1 MALDTAR
8 LATELDS
15 MIADLPATVTFGSS
29 TFSAAVT
36 QGTVGSNIAEGG
48 FLPARDIGLHVKST
62 TTTRAVKVGSKLEVV
77 SAGVTKTYRV
87 ISIERSQD
95 GQELIFS
102 CQSPSR

>member
-15 MIADLPATVTFGSS
+15 IIADLPATVTFGTS

-36 QGTVGSNIAEGG
+36 QGTVASDIEEGG
-48 FLPARDIGLHVKST
+48 FMPARDIGLHVRSTAT
-62 TTTRAVKVGSKLEVV
+62 TTAVKVGSKLSVV
-77 SAGVTKTYRV
+77 SQGVTKTYRV
-87 ISIERSQD
+87 ISIERSHD

>member
-15 MIADLPATVTFGSS
+15 MIADLPATVTFGES

-36 QGTVGSNIAEGG
+36 QGTVGSDIAEGG
-48 FLPARDIGLHVKST
+48 FMPSRDLGLHVKST
-62 TTTRAVKVGSKLEVV
+62 ETTRAVKVGSKLSVL
-77 SAGVTKTYRV
+77 SAGITKTYRV
-87 ISIERSQD
+87 ISIERSHC
-95 GQELIFS
+95 GQELIIS

>member
-15 MIADLPATVTFGSS
+15 IIADLPATVTFGSS

-36 QGTVGSNIAEGG
+36 QGTVGSDIAEGG
-48 FLPARDIGLHVKST
+48 FMPSRDIGLHVKST
-62 TTTRAVKVGSKLEVV
+62 TDTRAVKVGSKLTVL

-87 ISIERSQD
+87 ISIERAQD

-102 CQSPSR
+102 CQAPSR

>member
-15 MIADLPATVTFGSS
+15 IIADLPATVTFGSS

-36 QGTVGSNIAEGG
+36 QGTVGSDIAEGG
-48 FLPARDIGLHVKST
+48 FLPSRDIGLHVKST
-62 TTTRAVKVGSKLEVV
+62 TDTRAVKVGSKLTVL

-87 ISIERSQD
+87 ISIERAQD

>member
-15 MIADLPATVTFGSS
+15 MIADLSATVTFGTS

-36 QGTVGSNIAEGG
+36 QGTVGSDIAEGG
-48 FLPARDIGLHVKST
+48 FMPSRDLGLHVKST
-62 TTTRAVKVGSKLEVV
+62 ETTRAVKVGSKLSVV
-77 SAGVTKTYRV
+77 SAGITKTYRV

-95 GQELIFS
+95 GQELIIS

>member
-15 MIADLPATVTFGSS
+15 IIADLPATVTFGSS

-36 QGTVGSNIAEGG
+36 QGTVGNDIEEGG
-48 FLPARDIGLHVKST
+48 FLPNRDIGLHVKST
-62 TTTRAVKVGSKLEVV
+62 ETTRTVKVGSKLSVA
-77 SAGVTKTYRV
+77 SQGITKTYRV
-87 ISIERSQD
+87 ISIERSHD

>member
-15 MIADLPATVTFGSS
+15 MIADLSATVTFGTS

-36 QGTVGSNIAEGG
+36 QGTVGSDIAEGG
-48 FLPARDIGLHVKST
+48 FMPSRDLGLHVKST
-62 TTTRAVKVGSKLEVV
+62 ETTRAVKVGSKLSVL
-77 SAGVTKTYRV
+77 SAGITKTFRV
-87 ISIERSQD
+87 ISIERSQC
-95 GQELIFS
+95 GQELIIS

>member
-15 MIADLPATVTFGSS
+15 IIADLPAAVTFGSS

-36 QGTVGSNIAEGG
+36 QGTVGSDIEEGG
-48 FLPARDIGLHVKST
+48 FLPSRDIGLHVKST
-62 TTTRAVKVGSKLEVV
+62 TDTRAVKVGSKLSVV
-77 SAGVTKTYRV
+77 SQGVTKTYRV
-87 ISIERSQD
+87 ISIERAHD

>member
-15 MIADLPATVTFGSS
+15 IIADLPATVTFGSS

-36 QGTVGSNIAEGG
+36 QGTVGSDIAEGG
-48 FLPARDIGLHVKST
+48 FLPSRDIGLHVKST
-62 TTTRAVKVGSKLEVV
+62 TDTRAVKVGSKLTVL

-95 GQELIFS
+95 GQELILS

>member
-15 MIADLPATVTFGSS
+15 IIADLPATVTFGSS

-36 QGTVGSNIAEGG
+36 QGAVGSDIEEGG
-48 FLPARDIGLHVKST
+48 FLPSRDIGLHVKST
-62 TTTRAVKVGSKLEVV
+62 TDTRAVKVGSKLTVL

-87 ISIERSQD
+87 ISIERAQD

>member
-15 MIADLPATVTFGSS
+15 MIADLSATVTFGES

-36 QGTVGSNIAEGG
+36 QGTVGSDIAEGG
-48 FLPARDIGLHVKST
+48 FMPSRDLGLHVKST
-62 TTTRAVKVGSKLEVV
+62 ETTRAVKVGSKLSVV
-77 SAGVTKTYRV
+77 SAGITKTYRV
-87 ISIERSQD
+87 ISIERSQC
-95 GQELIFS
+95 GQELIIS

>member
-15 MIADLPATVTFGSS
+15 IIADLPATVNFGSS

-36 QGTVGSNIAEGG
+36 QGTVGSDIAEGG
-48 FLPARDIGLHVKST
+48 FMPARDIGLHVKST
-62 TTTRAVKVGSKLEVV
+62 ATTRTVKVGSKLEVLSV
-77 SAGVTKTYRV
+77 GITKTYRV

>member
-15 MIADLPATVTFGSS
+15 IIADLPATVTFGQS

-36 QGTVGSNIAEGG
+36 QGTVGADIEEGG
-48 FLPARDIGLHVKST
+48 FLPSRDIGLHVRST
-62 TTTRAVKVGSKLEVV
+62 EATRSVKVGSKLSVV
-77 SAGVTKTYRV
+77 SAGATKTYRV
-87 ISIERSQD
+87 ISIERAHD

>member
-15 MIADLPATVTFGSS
+15 IIADLPATVTFGTS

-36 QGTVGSNIAEGG
+36 QGTVASDIEEGG
-48 FLPARDIGLHVKST
+48 FMPARDIGLHARST
-62 TTTRAVKVGSKLEVV
+62 TTTTAVKVGSKLSVV
-77 SAGVTKTYRV
+77 SQGVTKTYRV
-87 ISIERSQD
+87 ISIERSHD

>member
-1 MALDTAR
+1 MPINVSR
-8 LATELDS
+8 LASDLS
-15 MIADLPATVTFGSS
+15 AMIADLPAVVTFGAL

-36 QGTVGSNIAEGG
+36 MGTIASDIDEGG
-48 FLPARDIGLHVKST
+48 FLPSRDIGLHCLSSTESKS
-62 TTTRAVKVGSKLEVV
+62 VKVGSKLSVLSEGA
-77 SAGVTKTYRV
+77 SKTYRV

>member
-15 MIADLPATVTFGSS
+15 IIADLPATVTFGSA

-36 QGTVGSNIAEGG
+36 MATTGADIEEGG
-48 FLPARDIGLHVKST
+48 FMPSRDVGLHAKST
-62 TTTRAVKVGSKLEVV
+62 TTTRSVKVGSKLNVA
-77 SAGVTKTYRV
+77 SQGVTTTYRV

-102 CQSPSR
+102 CQSHRR